1 MIVGITGGAGSGKS
15 TVAGF
20 FAEAGWS
27 VVDVDQMAQT
37 LILEN
42 RAIQD
47 RLKAVFGAEY
57 FQNEK
62 VKRRELGR
70 LVFSN
75 PDLLK
80 QLNAIVW
87 PEMIERLRTQ
97 LDNLR
102 KKERDIAVDMA
113 VLFESGCQH
122 LFDCI
127 LLITASRETRKNR
140 LKSRSWNAEEI
151 EQRMAAQ
158 WADPVKMRQADWV
171 IRNEGSL
178 EELRTQTRTYI
189 RRIQTGWT
197 DRKEL

>member
-27 VVDVDQMAQT
+27 VVDVDRMAQT

-42 RAIQD
+42 RAIRN
-47 RLKAVFGAEY
+47 RLKAAFGAEY
-57 FQNEK
+57 VQNEK
-62 VKRRELGR
+62 LNRRELGR
-70 LVFSN
+70 LVFSK

-87 PEMIERLRTQ
+87 PEMIAQLKTQ
-97 LDNLR
+97 LNNLR
-102 KKERDIAVDMA
+102 KKKRDAAVDMA

-140 LKSRSWNAEEI
+140 LKMRSWTTEEI

-158 WADPVKMRQADWV
+158 WADQVKMRQANWV

-178 EELRTQTRTYI
+178 EELRGQIGTFI
-189 RRIQTGWT
+189 RRVQTGRM
-197 DRKEL
+197 DRKE